1 MAMKTTEIIGLV
13 VAAILLGVLLPIAL
27 NDLLGFYSTND
38 TVMTLVATVL
48 PVIAVIAIILMFVP
62 KRAG

>member
-62 KRAG
+62 KRG